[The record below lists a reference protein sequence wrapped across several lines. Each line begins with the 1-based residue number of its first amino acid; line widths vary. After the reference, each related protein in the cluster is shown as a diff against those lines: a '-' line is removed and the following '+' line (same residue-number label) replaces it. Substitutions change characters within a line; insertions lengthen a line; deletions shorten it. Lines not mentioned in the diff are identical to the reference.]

1 LNTPDQRQKVKSRKW
16 RRRIVIASIFFI
28 FFNILNILRNSYHKE
43 RTETGNGS
51 GLVLNFNGGDV
62 SYNPF
67 PKKIKFRSGDDI
79 HWSKKDLNDSDW
91 VLIEP
96 ELKMTK
102 KESEIFKGIA
112 WFRIHFSI
120 DKKYLQN
127 ALSIKLEHY
136 GASEVYLDGD
146 SLHFVGN
153 VSADPALEET
163 EMPKVPVLFS
173 LTDTLEHVIAVR
185 YSNHR
190 YLQNFNSL
198 KEPQAGIT
206 FLFQA
211 DATQPFLYVISGER
225 VTFWFVVLFVF
236 FLTLALV
243 HLLLFAFYPKMR
255 ENLYYALFVLLFAG
269 IMMAPYCLFETTSP
283 PVYLRIKYYYVL
295 LILLFMSSVGTC
307 LYSLFRPS
315 HWKKMMLIQGVLSL
329 VSLIAFYTEILVSF
343 NGTLIFSSALFMC
356 IEAVRTV
363 IYAIRKK
370 MLGSSI
376 IGAGVMTFFL
386 FIFILIVDAVV
397 IGDLSFDFDED
408 VGQYIFILVFMCIIS
423 IPLSMSIYLAYVFAF
438 TNRNLEEKLVEVE
451 ELSARSIAQ
460 EKEKQQILSD
470 QNVTLE
476 KQVTERTLEIVE
488 QKKVIEEKNKDI
500 IDSINYAKR
509 IQSAM
514 LPEESVFKNIFTNS
528 FILYQPR
535 DIVSGDF
542 YYAAELNGD
551 KLIVAADCTGH
562 GVPGALMSMVGCNI
576 IQKLSNENEISD
588 PKLLLET
595 LHTELRSALKQNIP
609 GSVNRDGMDLA
620 AVLIRKN
627 DILFSSAN
635 RPVIWFD
642 HKNELKEL
650 KPTKTPVGGS
660 HIEKVDLQL
669 ISLDKKEVKQLFL
682 FSDGFADQ
690 FGGPEGKKLM
700 VSKFKLWLNQIIS
713 LGSEEQLKF
722 LTENFANWKN
732 TNEQVD
738 DVMVIGI
745 KVM

>member
-1 LNTPDQRQKVKSRKW
+1 ML
-16 RRRIVIASIFFI
+16 IIFFSFVI
-28 FFNILNILRNSYHKE
+28 FFTTLNFLRERYHPPEEVEPTTSGLKVDMV
-43 RTETGNGS
+43 GNGIVS
-51 GLVLNFNGGDV
+51 NLLPLKWKYRAGDDTLWRAKNFDDSAWMEVAPVLNMKDE
-62 SYNPF
+62 
-67 PKKIKFRSGDDI
+67 KI
-79 HWSKKDLNDSDW
+79 HQ
-91 VLIEP
+91 
-96 ELKMTK
+96 
-102 KESEIFKGIA
+102 FKGIC
-112 WFRIHFSI
+112 WFRLHV
-120 DKKYLQN
+120 KLPKELVN
-127 ALSIKLEHY
+127 RPVALKLEHF
-136 GASEVYLDGD
+136 GASEVYLDSILIYESGT
-146 SLHFVGN
+146 
-153 VSADPALEET
+153 VSADPAGERP
-163 EMPKVPVLFS
+163 EMATVPVFFS
-173 LTDTLEHVIAVR
+173 LPDTLEHLFAVR
-185 YSNHR
+185 YSN
-190 YLQNFNSL
+190 QNYRKNFESYD
-198 KEPQAGIT
+198 EADAGIT
-206 FLFQA
+206 ARFLPNAQA
-211 DATQPFLYVISGER
+211 SVLVILANSR
-225 VTFWFVVLFVF
+225 IAFWFIVLFVF
-236 FLTLALV
+236 FLTLGIVHAL
-243 HLLLFAFYPKMR
+243 LYAFYPKMK
-255 ENLYYALFVLLFAG
+255 ENLYYSLFVILFS
-269 IMMAPYCLFETTSP
+269 IMILGPYFLINTQDPS
-283 PVYLRIKYYYVL
+283 LAILIKYYYVVPA
-295 LILLFMSSVGTC
+295 LLFILSVGLC
-307 LYSLFRPS
+307 LYSLFRPTY
-315 HWKKMMLIQGVLSL
+315 WKRMLKIQ
-329 VSLIAFYTEILVSF
+329 ILVCIGCLFTYYFESLQ
-343 NGTLIFSSALFMC
+343 TLCNLFMFCNILFTC

-363 IYAIRKK
+363 IFAIRKK
-370 MLGSSI
+370 MLGSAI
-376 IGAGVMTFFL
+376 IGTGVLIFFV
-386 FIFILIVDAVV
+386 FIFLLLVEAIVLGNVGMNVD
-397 IGDLSFDFDED
+397 DESG
-408 VGQYIFILVFMCIIS
+408 VYVFTIVFICIIS

-451 ELSARSIAQ
+451 ELSARSLAQ

-514 LPEESVFKNIFTNS
+514 LPEESVFKNIFSNS

-595 LHTELRSALKQNIP
+595 LHTELRSALKQNIA

-642 HKNELKEL
+642 HKNELREL

-713 LGSEEQLKF
+713 LSSEEQLKF
-722 LTENFANWKN
+722 LSDNFSDWKN

-745 KVM
+745 KV